1 MLIKIDSR
9 EESLKVECIMRI
21 VNYKHVRIESCVLDL
36 GDIIIYD
43 DNGLEIA
50 IIERKTLNDLA
61 ASIKDG
67 RYAEQSFRL
76 NGCSVN
82 NHNVYYLVEGCIAS
96 YNPKKSRLEKKALLS
111 SFTTISYF
119 KGFSLHRTEDIG
131 ESAEWL
137 LSFAD
142 KIRRGGN
149 KVNNTEDNTKMD
161 YINVASRVKKENI
174 TKENIGAIMLSQIPS
189 VSSSIAIAVMKKY
202 NNIITLIKELEIN
215 QHALTDIYTETKQGK
230 QRKISKTSQTNI
242 YNFLLPNTESEI
254 SVNTS

>member
-9 EESLKVECIMRI
+9 EESLKVECIMRME
-21 VNYKHVRIESCVLDL
+21 NYKHVNIESCVLDL

-215 QHALTDIYTETKQGK
+215 QYALTDIYTETKQGK
-230 QRKISKTSQTNI
+230 QRKIFKTSQTNI

-254 SVNTS
+254 SVNTA

>member
-9 EESLKVECIMRI
+9 EETLHVECIMRMGH
-21 VNYKHVRIESCVLDL
+21 YKHINIESCVLNL

-43 DNGLEIA
+43 DNGEEKA

-76 NGCSVN
+76 NGCSLN
-82 NHNVYYLVEGCIAS
+82 NHHIYYLVEGCMAS
-96 YNPKKSRLEKKALLS
+96 YNPKKTRLEKKALLS

-142 KIRRGGN
+142 KIRRGSN
-149 KVNNTEDNTKMD
+149 NVKKTEENINTDYVN
-161 YINVASRVKKENI
+161 VVSRVKKNNI

-189 VSSSIAIAVMKKY
+189 VSSSIAIAVINKY
-202 NNIITLIKELEIN
+202 SNIVTLTKELEKN
-215 QHALTDIYTETKQGK
+215 QHALEDIYIETKQGK
-230 QRKISKTSQTNI
+230 QRKISKTSQANI
-242 YNFLLPNTESEI
+242 YNFLLPNTEPEI
-254 SVNTS
+254 SVNTA